1 MAQQFWHFNDQA
13 GFQHTFGIYHGEES
27 GHFVAYLDD
36 RVMLVDFEIYNDKS
50 YHFYFERELL
60 ELKIEKKQNG
70 YLYFLHVD
78 TTSNTA
84 LNLEKKQENRLEKM
98 AIILVL
104 TIMVIV
110 LIILFLKG

>member
-60 ELKIEKKQNG
+60 EFKI
-70 YLYFLHVD
+70 
-78 TTSNTA
+78 
-84 LNLEKKQENRLEKM
+84 NR
-98 AIILVL
+98 
-104 TIMVIV
+104 MVICIFYMWIP
-110 LIILFLKG
+110 LQIRP